1 MHACAKVGGQE
12 PEVALS
18 SISPAVPVAAAA
30 VGYSSLTY
38 PIAGFV
44 YEPCRVEQKCRLNPP
59 FPSR

>member
-44 YEPCRVEQKCRLNPP
+44 Y
-59 FPSR
+59 